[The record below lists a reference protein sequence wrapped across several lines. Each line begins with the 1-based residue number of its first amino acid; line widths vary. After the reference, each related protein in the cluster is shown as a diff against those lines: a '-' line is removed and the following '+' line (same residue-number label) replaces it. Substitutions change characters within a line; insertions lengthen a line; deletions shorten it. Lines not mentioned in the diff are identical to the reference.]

1 MAETQPSK
9 HPRNPWIK
17 LPVDL
22 KRVGEWISML
32 RDLAALLFIP
42 FLCFYGAIMVY
53 VLIRF
58 FGTADRP
65 ESVVLAVVNYL
76 GAALVGLCVLIGLGV
91 LWLQRR
97 NIPTL
102 SVTTAMGT
110 VNIGSGDAA
119 QAPLAGAVIDAI
131 TPQDA
136 PSVAAAAAGGAPPPS
151 KPAAT
156 AAADAEMAIEPEPKV
171 GGKS

>member
-1 MAETQPSK
+1 MPFLRPPGWVK
-9 HPRNPWIK
+9 IPI
-17 LPVDL
+17 DL
-22 KRVGEWISML
+22 KRVGEWISMG

-42 FLCFYGAIMVY
+42 FLCLYGAIMVY
-53 VLIRF
+53 VLVRF
-58 FGTADRP
+58 FGNHERP

-76 GAALVGLCVLIGLGV
+76 GAALIGLCILIGLGV

-102 SVTTAMGT
+102 SVTTPMGT

-119 QAPLAGAVIDAI
+119 QGVLAGAVIDAI

-136 PSVAAAAAGGAPPPS
+136 PSVAAAAAGGAPAPS
-151 KPAAT
+151 KDVAT
-156 AAADAEMAIEPEPKV
+156 AAADKAVEKKSAEGEMV
-171 GGKS
+171 